1 MAEKNIANSKSNL
14 WEVMVYLCR
23 LGLERQLIPGIQQP
37 DWQKTDW
44 DEFLDFAKRH
54 RVRPLLNIGVSL
66 VESTADIPDSLIQS
80 LKTYQSG
87 RGHQNLLHARELI
100 QLIKT
105 MRTKGMEVIPYKGV
119 LLAELGYGDLG
130 SREMSDIDFL
140 MNLDDFPIVRD
151 LLMDRGYVPTKRVPE
166 DFEAI
171 FFRQNFQYNFDLY
184 KEEERLFHVEPHW
197 KIGLKQWQTDLNFD
211 DVKRLTVRK
220 DFFGTE
226 INMLTPEGLLITTC
240 LHHGGEDRW
249 RWLKYVCDV
258 AAILTRHK
266 GELNWQLILK
276 EADRFKVTNLILLG
290 IGLAVEVFE
299 TSVPQN
305 IRRLINGRK
314 VQIHVR
320 KVIDQAK
327 SGSRFAKVNNYL
339 EHAKFH
345 YSLRKSPVTRLKI
358 LYYNLVRIFTPTI
371 YDINDEK
378 SAGKKY
384 WWLFIT
390 KPFRIWRMHVK
401 TK

>member
-1 MAEKNIANSKSNL
+1 MTDSNIRNSKNDQ
-14 WEVMVYLCR
+14 WEVMVYLCK
-23 LGLERQLIPGIQQP
+23 LGLKGQFMPEIRQP

-44 DEFLDFAKRH
+44 SEFLDFAKRH
-54 RVRPLLNIGVSL
+54 RVRPLLNSGVSL
-66 VESTADIPDSLIQS
+66 VEGKADIPDNVIQS

-100 QLIKT
+100 QLIKA
-105 MRTKGMEVIPYKGV
+105 MRIKGMEVIPYKGV
-119 LLAELGYGDLG
+119 LLAQLGYGDIG

-140 MNLDDFPIVRD
+140 MNLEDFPIVRD
-151 LLMDRGYVPTKRVPE
+151 LLLERGYVPTKRVPE
-166 DFEAI
+166 SFEPI

-211 DVKRLTVRK
+211 DVKPLTVRK

-249 RWLKYVCDV
+249 KRLKYICDL
-258 AAILTRHK
+258 AAILFRYDK
-266 GELNWQLILK
+266 ELDWELVLK
-276 EADRFKVTNLILLG
+276 EADRFRVTNLILLG
-290 IGLAVEVFE
+290 IALSVRVFE
-299 TSVPQN
+299 APVPEIVRNLISEDKITSH
-305 IRRLINGRK
+305 
-314 VQIHVR
+314 VQR
-320 KVIDQAK
+320 VIDQAN
-327 SGSRFAKVNNYL
+327 SGSHFSKVNSYL

-345 YSLRKSPVTRLKI
+345 YSLRKNPVTRLKI